1 MTRRLFARPA
11 GLVCATLCA
20 LVVVAACGMSQSATA
35 SSDLVMSRCSSCH
48 GTERICRMLGVKSE
62 AEWKS
67 TVRRM
72 VANGARLKSGEQ
84 PTIVGY
90 LAGLEAGAK
99 PICK

>member
-1 MTRRLFARPA
+1 
-11 GLVCATLCA
+11 
-20 LVVVAACGMSQSATA
+20 
-35 SSDLVMSRCSSCH
+35 
-48 GTERICRMLGVKSE
+48 
-62 AEWKS
+62 
-67 TVRRM
+67 M